1 MTFNVLDFMW
11 FLIKFLFYTALILM
25 LVSIIIN
32 IIIDQFRR
40 HERRKKEIE
49 IENALTEALK
59 KGAFEVEVHK
69 EKKNKN

>member
-1 MTFNVLDFMW
+1 MTFDILDFMW

-25 LVSIIIN
+25 LVSITIN

-40 HERRKKEIE
+40 HERRRKEIE
-49 IENALTEALK
+49 LENALTEALK

-69 EKKNKN
+69 KKKNKN